1 MNKNQVR
8 TSRFL
13 SLILRHKPEEAGLT
27 LDDSGW
33 CSVDDLLRGCAANG
47 YGISREEL
55 DAVVAENDKKRFQF
69 SGDGKRIRASQGH
82 SIEVDLQYAPKQ
94 PPETL
99 YHGTATRFIDSIKKL
114 GLIKGSRQQ
123 VHLSADLDTAFK
135 VGERH
140 GKPAVIPVD
149 AKEMYA
155 SGIPFYLTPNGVWLV
170 DAVPPRYLHFDDFH
184 LSRDASQQKQ
194 K

>member
-1 MNKNQVR
+1 MNKDQVR

-33 CSVDDLLRGCAANG
+33 CSVDDLLRGCATGG
-47 YGISREEL
+47 YRISREEL
-55 DAVVAENDKKRFQF
+55 YTIVAENDKKRFEF
-69 SGDGKRIRASQGH
+69 SDDGKRIRASQGH
-82 SIEVDLQYAPKQ
+82 SIEVDLQYTPKQ
-94 PPETL
+94 PPAAL
-99 YHGTATRFIDSIKKL
+99 YHGTAMRFLDSIKKL

-140 GKPAVIPVD
+140 GKPVVIPVD
-149 AKEMYA
+149 AREMHT

-170 DAVPPRYLHFDDFH
+170 DEVPPQFLRFNDLHI
-184 LSRDASQQKQ
+184 SR
-194 K
+194 